1 MDGGRSLAVTLTPS
15 EEPQSIPKLP
25 KAPSLQVCG
34 SYTALSIFQ
43 SFLSGLNFA
52 KWSSSMPLL
61 CSFMKYESGSR
72 VSCLVS
78 PRPNPSSLAP
88 SLAAAVG
95 LVSISPD
102 RDGNEFCSGQASSD
116 LLVMTA
122 NSFDRWSSPTG
133 AVYPHCKP
141 RCLQRWQGVSPSHSK
156 TFRLHSRQPSRA
168 RLR

>member
-1 MDGGRSLAVTLTPS
+1 MTLIRS

-25 KAPSLQVCG
+25 KASTLQVCG
-34 SYTALSIFQ
+34 SYTPLSIFH

-61 CSFMKYESGSR
+61 CSFMKNESGSR

-88 SLAAAVG
+88 SLAPAAIG

-102 RDGNEFCSGQASSD
+102 RDGNKFCSGQASSD

-122 NSFDRWSSPTG
+122 NSFDLWSTSTC
-133 AVYPHCKP
+133 AVYTHCKP

-156 TFRLHSRQPSRA
+156 IFRLHSRQPGRA